1 MVLKRK
7 VVLVGDSVGKTSLVW
22 RALPESK
29 DQELDKF
36 PPTVPIAQD
45 LL

>member
-1 MVLKRK
+1 MGLKRK

-22 RALPESK
+22 RALSESK

-36 PPTVPIAQD
+36 PPTVLIAQD